1 MTKLTISELRS
12 MFWSDM
18 QGLRMNKHN
27 SRNTTGFEE
36 QWPRWQ
42 VAAFDAEK
50 IWPIT
55 SVLRQL
61 GEIEINYD

>member
-1 MTKLTISELRS
+1 MTKLTCSELRS

-18 QGLRMNKHN
+18 QGLRMNKYN

-36 QWPRWQ
+36 HWPRWQ
-42 VAAFDAEK
+42 RDAFDAEK

>member
-1 MTKLTISELRS
+1 MGKFTVSELRS

-27 SRNTTGFEE
+27 SRNTTGFESE
-36 QWPRWQ
+36 WPKWRRD
-42 VAAFDAEK
+42 AFDAEK

-55 SVLRQL
+55 TVLRQL
-61 GEIEINYD
+61 GEIKINYD